1 MTEEHTE
8 ESMSSGETP
17 GETGADSNAASLAA
31 SVLAEEAARHAEQET
46 NQIMFPDEL
55 LPGVN
60 SAGLSLKKGLAMG
73 GGAATFVVLAI
84 LNSLD
89 ELQMAAISVLAPD
102 IRDTFGVSDGTIT
115 FIASSSGAFVVLG
128 AIPMGWAADR
138 FRRIPII
145 GWSSIIFGAM
155 VAMSGWAVNAFTFFW
170 ARFGVGIAKANTIPV
185 HSS

>member
-1 MTEEHTE
+1 
-8 ESMSSGETP
+8 
-17 GETGADSNAASLAA
+17 
-31 SVLAEEAARHAEQET
+31 
-46 NQIMFPDEL
+46 
-55 LPGVN
+55 
-60 SAGLSLKKGLAMG
+60 MG

-138 FRRIPII
+138 
-145 GWSSIIFGAM
+145 SALS
-155 VAMSGWAVNAFTFFW
+155 T
-170 ARFGVGIAKANTIPV
+170 GVESASRHLGDD
-185 HSS
+185 S